1 MPGIY
6 SRDNFAAG
14 LQNALEAA
22 LRRREAYMQRD
33 AARRDANVKSITNFM
48 DEVGRSAEEGA
59 EQRDKLAA
67 LEAERNAI
75 LKAQEDKNQAV
86 LDANGRSLAAE
97 QLMQGYRP
105 NSALAVPDKE
115 TAAYQSAM
123 MQGYAP
129 GNDYRLAGF
138 YYPNSRQPVTYSQP
152 GTPDNYDY
160 LSAMQGIYRRNR

>member
-22 LRRREAYMQRD
+22 LRRREAYVQRD
-33 AARRDANVKSITNFM
+33 NARRDANVKAITDM
-48 DEVGRSAEEGA
+48 MKVAGRAAESTT
-59 EQRDKLAA
+59 EQEDKLAK
-67 LEAERNAI
+67 LQEERNAI
-75 LKAQEDKNQAV
+75 LKAV
-86 LDANGRSLAAE
+86 MDANERSLAAE

-105 NSALAVPDKE
+105 NSALAIPDKE

-129 GNDYRLAGF
+129 ANSYRMDGF
-138 YYPNSRQPVTYSQP
+138 YYPNSRQPATYSQP
-152 GTPDNYDY
+152 GTADNYDY

>member
-22 LRRREAYMQRD
+22 LRRREAYVQRD
-33 AARRDANVKSITNFM
+33 NARRDANVKSITNFM
-48 DEVGRSAEEGA
+48 DEVGHSAEEGA

-67 LEAERNAI
+67 LKAERNAI
-75 LKAQEDKNQAV
+75 LKAQEDRNQAI
-86 LDANGRSLAAE
+86 LDANERSLAAE

-105 NSALAVPDKE
+105 GVIGSDYEQAMRGYRPAIP
-115 TAAYQSAM
+115 TRQSKIPEYD
-123 MQGYAP
+123 GVYDDSTSSVEYSLR
-129 GNDYRLAGF
+129 N
-138 YYPNSRQPVTYSQP
+138 QP
-152 GTPDNYDY
+152 NYDY

>member
-14 LQNALEAA
+14 LQNALETA
-22 LRRREAYMQRD
+22 LRRREAYVQRD
-33 AARRDANVKSITNFM
+33 NARRDANVKAITDM
-48 DEVGRSAEEGA
+48 MKVAGRAAESTT
-59 EQRDKLAA
+59 EQEDKLAK
-67 LEAERNAI
+67 LQEERNAI
-75 LKAQEDKNQAV
+75 LKAQEDNNQAV
-86 LDANGRSLAAE
+86 MDANERSLAAE

-105 NSALAVPDKE
+105 NSALAIPDKE

-129 GNDYRLAGF
+129 GNSYRMDGF

>member
-22 LRRREAYMQRD
+22 LRRREAYTQRD
-33 AARRDANVKSITNFM
+33 AARRDVKSITNFM

-75 LKAQEDKNQAV
+75 LKAQEDRNQAI
-86 LDANGRSLAAE
+86 LDANERSLAAE

-105 NSALAVPDKE
+105 GVIGSDYE
-115 TAAYQSAM
+115 QAM
-123 MQGYAP
+123 RGYRPAMP
-129 GNDYRLAGF
+129 T
-138 YYPNSRQPVTYSQP
+138 RQPKLPDYDGVYDDSTSSVEYSLRNQP
-152 GTPDNYDY
+152 NYDY